1 MNEKTDPR
9 HQEKTQGYIYGNN
22 TQASISWSEGDVP
35 GDVRQDGPDRLRL
48 HLQAQGPGG
57 LSEEGALS
65 PGQALPGR
73 GQPRQLVPGVAVHI

>member
-1 MNEKTDPR
+1 M
-9 HQEKTQGYIYGNN
+9 
-22 TQASISWSEGDVP
+22 P

-48 HLQAQGPGG
+48 HLPAQGPGG
-57 LSEEGALS
+57 LPQEGALS